1 MAVLDGDAPFHARSL
16 YVIAAT
22 IQIIIRDRRNMNSA
36 ERHEKRYQRR
46 KAARAAAKAA
56 RAKHS
61 DSYDKVF
68 SYGNLYR
75 AYRQCRRNVS
85 WKSSV
90 QKYITQAP
98 INVYRTWEQL
108 QKGTYRSPAFFEFDI
123 FERGKKRHIRSVNI
137 GERIVQKCLCDN
149 ALIPRIAG
157 SFIYDNG
164 ASRKKKGYDFAV
176 NRMLCHLQRHIR
188 KSGTGGY
195 ILLGDFKAFFD
206 EIMHWVVDQI
216 LRKRFSDLRLI
227 GITEDLIRMF
237 DPDKPFKQRRGLGLG
252 SPISQVLAPAVA
264 SAIDHFVKNVLH
276 IKGYGRYM
284 DDFYLVHESKLYL
297 QHCANVIRKRC
308 REIGMT
314 LSERKTQ
321 IVKLTHGFTWLKVRV
336 FITKTGKIIR
346 KLHRS
351 SVVRQRRKLKKLYGL
366 FVKGIITLRDAWNS
380 FQSWR
385 SHARRF
391 RAYHAI
397 NKMEAL
403 FARLFV
409 GSGKTT
415 LAAA

>member
-1 MAVLDGDAPFHARSL
+1 
-16 YVIAAT
+16 
-22 IQIIIRDRRNMNSA
+22 MNSA

-56 RAKHS
+56 REKHS
-61 DSYDKVF
+61 DSYDQVF

-75 AYRQCRRNVS
+75 AYQQCRRNVS

-98 INVYRTWEQL
+98 ANVYKTWEKL

-123 FERGKKRHIRSVNI
+123 FERGKKRHIRSTI
-137 GERIVQKCLCDN
+137 ISERVVQKCLCEN
-149 ALIPRIAG
+149 AIIPRVAG

-164 ASRKKKGYDFAV
+164 ASAKGKGYDFAA
-176 NRMLCHLQRHIR
+176 NRMMCHLQRHIR
-188 KSGTGGY
+188 KNGSAGY
-195 ILLGDFKAFFD
+195 ILLCDFTSFFD
-206 EIMHWVVDQI
+206 SIMHWVVDRI
-216 LRKRFSDLRLI
+216 LHKRFSDLRLI
-227 GITEDLIRMF
+227 GMAEELIRQF
-237 DPDKPFKQRRGLGLG
+237 DPDKPFEQRRGLGLG
-252 SPISQVLAPAVA
+252 SQISQILAPAVA
-264 SAIDHFVKNVLH
+264 DSIDRYIKDVLH

-284 DDFYLVHESKLYL
+284 DDFYLIHESKHYL
-297 QHCANVIRKRC
+297 EHCKQMIRDKC
-308 REIGMT
+308 REIGLI

-336 FITKTGKIIR
+336 FVKNTGKIIR

-351 SVVRQRRKLKKLYGL
+351 SVVRQRRRLKRLHGL
-366 FVKGIITLRDAWNS
+366 FAKGIITLRDAWNC

-391 RAYHAI
+391 CAYRTI
-397 NKMEAL
+397 NEMEAL

-409 GSGKTT
+409 GGK
-415 LAAA
+415 AAA

>member
-1 MAVLDGDAPFHARSL
+1 
-16 YVIAAT
+16 
-22 IQIIIRDRRNMNSA
+22 MNSA

-61 DSYDKVF
+61 DSYEQVF

-75 AYRQCRRNVS
+75 AYQKCRRKVS
-85 WKSSV
+85 WKGSV

-98 INVYRTWEQL
+98 VNVYKAWEKL
-108 QKGTYRSPAFFEFDI
+108 QNGTYRSPAFFEFDI
-123 FERGKKRHIRSVNI
+123 FERGKKRHIRSTII
-137 GERIVQKCLCDN
+137 GERVVQKCLCDN
-149 ALIPRIAG
+149 ALIPRVAD

-164 ASRKKKGYDFAV
+164 ASMKKKGYDFAV

-195 ILLGDFKAFFD
+195 ILLGDFKSYFD
-206 EIMHWVVDQI
+206 SIMHWVVDRI

-237 DPDKPFKQRRGLGLG
+237 DPDKPFQQRRGLGLG
-252 SPISQVLAPAVA
+252 SQISQVLAPAVA
-264 SAIDHFVKNVLH
+264 DSVDRYIKDVLH

-284 DDFYLVHESKLYL
+284 DDFYLIHESKLYL
-297 QHCANVIRKRC
+297 EHCKKMIQSKC
-308 REIGMT
+308 REIGLI

-321 IVKLTHGFTWLKVRV
+321 IVRLSHGFTWLKVRV

-351 SVVRQRRKLKKLYGL
+351 SIVRQRRKLKKLYGL
-366 FVKGIITLRDAWNS
+366 FVKGIITLRDAWNC

-391 RAYHAI
+391 CAYRTI
-397 NKMEAL
+397 NEMEAL

-409 GSGKTT
+409 GGKV
-415 LAAA
+415 AA